1 VKREQNS
8 SCAVGRAV
16 MRDARPWLFIFA
28 VLSAVLQ
35 SCGHVLGTP
44 LIGWC
49 LLSRVLWSKQLFWVM
64 IRVGLGFV
72 LQLGLG

>member
-1 VKREQNS
+1 MKREQNS

-49 LLSRVLWSKQLFWVM
+49 LLSRVLWSKQLF
-64 IRVGLGFV
+64 GLGFV